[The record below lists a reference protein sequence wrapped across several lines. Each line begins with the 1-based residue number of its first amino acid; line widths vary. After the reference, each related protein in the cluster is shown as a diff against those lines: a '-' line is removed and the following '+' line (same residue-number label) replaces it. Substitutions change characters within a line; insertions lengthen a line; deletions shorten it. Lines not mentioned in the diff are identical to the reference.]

1 MIKRAVQMTGET
13 CLFKKLQKLEVT
25 RKEGKG
31 GRGKIK
37 IKMLKKKKKRNSK
50 NLLERRDR
58 TLLRLK
64 EFSLKQ

>member
-37 IKMLKKKKKRNSK
+37 IKMLKKKKKLQKSFREKRQNTFK
-50 NLLERRDR
+50 
-58 TLLRLK
+58 T
-64 EFSLKQ
+64 

>member
-37 IKMLKKKKKRNSK
+37 IKMLKKKKKKLQKSFREKRQNTFK
-50 NLLERRDR
+50 
-58 TLLRLK
+58 T
-64 EFSLKQ
+64 